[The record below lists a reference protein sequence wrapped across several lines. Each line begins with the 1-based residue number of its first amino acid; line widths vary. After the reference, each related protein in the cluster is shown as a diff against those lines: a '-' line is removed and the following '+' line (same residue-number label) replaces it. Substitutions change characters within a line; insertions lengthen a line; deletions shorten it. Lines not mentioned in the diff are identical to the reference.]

1 MYRPPPKYL
10 SNMTL
15 RPFRTPLT
23 ITVVVTVTG
32 MTFMPVQQSRM
43 S

>member
-1 MYRPPPKYL
+1 MYCPPPKYP
-10 SNMTL
+10 SNMTP
-15 RPFRTPLT
+15 RSVRTPLT
-23 ITVVVTVTG
+23 VTVVVTVTG

>member
-1 MYRPPPKYL
+1 MYGPPPKYL
-10 SNMTL
+10 SNMT
-15 RPFRTPLT
+15 PPSVCTPLT
-23 ITVVVTVTG
+23 VTVVVTVTG

>member
-1 MYRPPPKYL
+1 MYALPSKYP
-10 SNMTL
+10 SNMTRL
-15 RPFRTPLT
+15 AIRTPFT
-23 ITVVVTVTG
+23 VTVVVTVTG